1 MKKKKKF
8 NLEIIKVKSFVTSL
22 NNGEKNRI
30 NAGNAAAP
38 TEPDDTCGPATA
50 GTTCPG
56 SGAVSICAC
65 ETLEC
70 PSYICEEFRTDLC
83 G

>member
-1 MKKKKKF
+1 MKKKF

-22 NNGEKNRI
+22 NDGEKNKI
-30 NAGNAAAP
+30 NGGNPAP

-50 GTTCPG
+50 GPTCPG
-56 SGAVSICAC
+56 SGVASICDC
-65 ETLEC
+65 VTLDC
-70 PSYICEEFRTDLC
+70 PSYICEDFRTDQC